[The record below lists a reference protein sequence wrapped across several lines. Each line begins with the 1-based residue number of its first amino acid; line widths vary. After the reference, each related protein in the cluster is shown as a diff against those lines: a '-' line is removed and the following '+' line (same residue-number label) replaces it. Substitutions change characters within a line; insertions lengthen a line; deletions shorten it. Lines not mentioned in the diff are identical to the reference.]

1 MQCDIWYCGNEDAYP
16 GLSLKE
22 MHRCQF
28 ILWVSQHVD
37 QFSRALQQVA
47 WQEVRTYVRREQ
59 PWIGLP
65 HQVRPRSG
73 WTIGV
78 DERVVR
84 GGTCECSVQT
94 RVDHLVMVMVVV
106 VMVMVLV
113 VEVVVMVV
121 VVVVVVIMKLNKDGD
136 EDEEKSKIKRNWLC
150 RTYVAVSCACMKYH
164 MSKK

>member
-1 MQCDIWYCGNEDAYP
+1 MQCKIWYWGNEDAYP

-47 WQEVRTYVRREQ
+47 WQQVRAYVRREQ
-59 PWIGLP
+59 PWIGLS

-73 WTIGV
+73 WTFGV
-78 DERVVR
+78 VERVVR

-94 RVDHLVMVMVVV
+94 RVDHLVMVVVV
-106 VMVMVLV
+106 VVMMVMVLV

-121 VVVVVVIMKLNKDGD
+121 VLVVIMKLKEDGD
-136 EDEEKSKIKRNWLC
+136 EDEEKRARQRGIDC
-150 RTYVAVSCACMKYH
+150 VERTWPSAARA
-164 MSKK
+164 